1 MSRNLLK
8 GTITLFREDESEK
21 QFHIQ
26 KHIGSGASCLVYR
39 AVCDDNT
46 EHLIKEYYTRERNLE
61 RKADGLLDI
70 PDAKKEQFKEEKER
84 FEKSVELHTN
94 IRLSEGLKNYTSN
107 VQEILY
113 GNNTVYVDMTV
124 IAGRTYE
131 KVKEETLYTL
141 MQRMRTLTEVIGRY
155 HDAGFLHLDIK
166 PENIFVRPEDETVE
180 DILLFDY
187 DSVIEKEN
195 IKTVQTL
202 FYTKDWAAQEQVLS
216 YKRKYICEATDLF
229 SIGEITFTRI
239 FGRHSTQA
247 ERRSFADYDIDCNAE
262 IFKNVNPKVFPLLKD
277 FFRHTICA
285 VVSRRYQA
293 AKDMIAALDKIIK
306 LSDPQEH
313 YLISSQVKP
322 VDFFI
327 GRDDELATIHKRL
340 EEKDI
345 LFLSGIGGIGKS
357 ELARNYAKIH
367 KDNGDYDTILFATY
381 GGSLMTM
388 INNDSNIH
396 IANFERLSAEEEES
410 YYCRKIGKL
419 QELVNERTLFVID
432 NLNEDEFDSKAKKQW
447 TDILNLGCKL
457 LVTTR
462 QKEWGYGVLEIGVL
476 SKRDNLVAL
485 FEKYCTIKDDNDRAA
500 VHEIIDYVN
509 GHTLTVELIAK
520 QTGAGFSTPIEM
532 FDKLKEGMAEI
543 GTDEIYFTKDNEQ
556 HKATAFNHITALFNI
571 ANLNDKEKYV
581 LANMSLIPLTG
592 IKAKLFRKWCELED
606 FNVVNTLI
614 NGGWLIRVDDV
625 IKMHPVINEV
635 ARTIFDKGNYECI
648 MPLLSNSCV
657 CADNSP
663 TAERQSLTELLVGIS
678 NNIIGLELKSE
689 DIMDFLIGAAYICLP
704 FSHVNH
710 SLRVAQYVLSFQ
722 DKLFSVNSFCCMLS
736 HLVLADAYHKLGELE
751 KSQVHSQ
758 TIINNWDD
766 SFNQNDLW
774 ILSQAYNLL
783 GWIYLVQWN
792 DVEAETALLKSI
804 DVLQASTDSDLV
816 FDRYVGLALL
826 YEIRGDAERA
836 EEYRIKA
843 YRDKDALCAEDEDLS
858 TLNCVYEWFID
869 LSHIDQNYTDQYDIL
884 KVVQNIESVFGNK
897 SLDLA
902 NILITLSHRKIEQ
915 GDFSDAEVDLRKANE
930 IAINTAGEMSL
941 STAQTYF
948 DLGELFYEQEL
959 IPDAEEQFLL
969 AASIFEKLG
978 YDKTEIACNTYYYLY
993 NLYFEKNQI
1002 EKAEEYGLKVLSA
1015 KESMNIDSKT
1025 EKAFFYQ
1032 KLGNWYYEQ
1041 KDYKT
1046 AEEHFLCSLEAH
1058 MALENI
1064 DETNM
1069 SIIYHYLGIVCHMQ
1083 NKSECAKK
1091 HFLNALSHYKAVYGK
1106 KHQEVVNCHWN
1117 IGIVCEE
1124 QGQFKE
1130 AKKHI
1135 FKALEISLDIYG
1147 EVHRMTAICYKALG
1161 RIYEQLG
1168 DSSKASEYMKKG
1180 ENISN
1185 LLPEKDAAT

>member
-1 MSRNLLK
+1 MNRILLK
-8 GTITLFREDESEK
+8 DTITLFREDESEK
-21 QFHIQ
+21 QFHIETYV
-26 KHIGSGASCLVYR
+26 GSGASCLVYR

-46 EHLIKEYYTRERNLE
+46 EHLIKEYYPRDLNLE
-61 RKADGLLDI
+61 RKADGSLDI
-70 PDAKKEQFKEEKER
+70 PVAKKKQFEDGKER
-84 FEKSVELHTN
+84 FKNSVELHTN

-141 MQRMRTLTEVIGRY
+141 MQRMKTLTEVIGRY
-155 HDAGFLHLDIK
+155 HDAGLLHLDIK
-166 PENIFVRPEDETVE
+166 PENIFVRPEGETVE

-195 IKTVQTL
+195 IKNVQTL
-202 FYTKDWAAQEQVLS
+202 FYTKDWAAQEQILP
-216 YKRKYICEATDLF
+216 YKRENICEATDFF
-229 SIGEITFTRI
+229 SIGEIIFTKI

-293 AKDMIAALDKIIK
+293 AKDMIAVLNEIIK
-306 LSDPQEH
+306 LSAPKEP

-327 GRDDELATIHKRL
+327 GRDDELAIIHKHL
-340 EEKDI
+340 QEKDI

-388 INNDSNIH
+388 INNDSNIY
-396 IANFERLSAEEEES
+396 IANFERSPKEKEET
-410 YYCRKIGKL
+410 YYLRKIQKL
-419 QELVNERTLFVID
+419 KELVNKKTLFVID
-432 NLNEDEFDSKAKKQW
+432 NLNEDEFDSEAKKQW
-447 TDILNLGCKL
+447 KDILNLGCKL

-476 SKRDNLVAL
+476 SKSDNLVAL

-520 QTGAGFSTPIEM
+520 QAGAGFSTPIEM
-532 FDKLKEGMAEI
+532 FDKLKEGMAKI
-543 GTDEIYFTKDNEQ
+543 GTEIYFTKDNEQ
-556 HKATAFNHITALFNI
+556 HRATAFNHITALFNI

-592 IKAKLFRKWCELED
+592 IKAKLFGEWCELED
-606 FNVVNTLI
+606 FNAVNTLI
-614 NGGWLIRVDDV
+614 NGGWLIRVDDA
-625 IKMHPVINEV
+625 IKMHPVISEV

-648 MPLLSNSCV
+648 MHLLSNSFA
-657 CADNSP
+657 CADNAP
-663 TAERQSLTELLVGIS
+663 TAERKSLTELLVGIS
-678 NNIIGLELKSE
+678 NNIIGLELESE

-704 FSHVNH
+704 FSRVNH

-736 HLVLADAYHKLGELE
+736 HLVLAGVYHKLGELE
-751 KSQVHSQ
+751 ESQVHSQ

-783 GWIYLVQWN
+783 GWTYLVQRN

-804 DVLQASTDSDLV
+804 DVLQASTDSDPV
-816 FDRYVGLALL
+816 FDRYVILALL
-826 YEIRGDAERA
+826 YEIRGDAEKA

-843 YRDKDALCAEDEDLS
+843 YKDKDTLLAEDEDLS

-869 LSHIDQNYTDQYDIL
+869 LSHIDQNYTDQNDIL
-884 KVVQNIESVFGNK
+884 NVVQKIESVFGNK
-897 SLDLA
+897 SVVLVD
-902 NILITLSHRKIEQ
+902 ILVTSSHRKIEQ
-915 GDFSDAEVDLRKANE
+915 GDFSSAEVDLRKANE
-930 IAINTAGEMSL
+930 IAISTAGKMSL
-941 STAQTYF
+941 PTARTYLG
-948 DLGELFYEQEL
+948 LGELFYEQKL
-959 IPDAEEQFLL
+959 ISDAEEYLL
-969 AASIFEKLG
+969 RAVSIFKRLG
-978 YDKTEIACNTYYYLY
+978 DDKNVVASDVYHLLSK
-993 NLYFEKNQI
+993 LYFEQNQI
-1002 EKAEEYGLKVLSA
+1002 DKAEEYGLKELAA
-1015 KESMNIDSKT
+1015 KAEP
-1025 EKAFFYQ
+1025 EKAKAAFYKKIGYLYLQ
-1032 KLGNWYYEQ
+1032 Q
-1041 KDYKT
+1041 KDYEK
-1046 AEEHFLCSLEAH
+1046 AEDRYLRSLEAYLASENTDESTIAEMYNRLGVVYYWKNEFEH
-1058 MALENI
+1058 AKKYFLMALSQYE
-1064 DETNM
+1064 
-1069 SIIYHYLGIVCHMQ
+1069 
-1083 NKSECAKK
+1083 
-1091 HFLNALSHYKAVYGK
+1091 AVYGTE
-1106 KHQEVVNCHWN
+1106 HQDVAVCHEN
-1117 IGIVCEE
+1117 IGAVCRK
-1124 QGQFKE
+1124 QGDLNE
-1130 AKKHI
+1130 AKEHI
-1135 FKALEISLDIYG
+1135 FKALEIGQVACG
-1147 EVHRMTAICYKALG
+1147 EIHRNTAKYYKDLG
-1161 RIYEQLG
+1161 KIYEQLG
-1168 DSSKASEYMKKG
+1168 DSSKASEYIKKA
-1180 ENISN
+1180 ETISN
-1185 LLPEKDAAT
+1185 LLLDKDMTT

>member
-8 GTITLFREDESEK
+8 DTITLFRKDE
-21 QFHIQ
+21 FHI
-26 KHIGSGASCLVYR
+26 KERIGSGASCLVYR

-46 EHLIKEYYTRERNLE
+46 EHLIKEYYPRDLNLK
-61 RKADGLLDI
+61 RKADGSLDI
-70 PDAKKEQFKEEKER
+70 PVTKKKRFEDGLER
-84 FEKSVELHTN
+84 FKNSVKLQTE
-94 IRLSEGLKNYTSN
+94 IRLSEELKNSTSN
-107 VQEILY
+107 VQGILY

-124 IAGRTYE
+124 FAGRTYE
-131 KVKEETLYTL
+131 KVKEETLHKL
-141 MQRMRTLTEVIGRY
+141 MLRMRTLTKVIGCY
-155 HDAGFLHLDIK
+155 HDAGLLHLDIK
-166 PENIFVRPEDETVE
+166 PENIFVRPEGETVE

-202 FYTKDWAAQEQVLS
+202 FYTKDWAAQEQILP
-216 YKRKYICEATDLF
+216 YKWQYIREATDFF
-229 SIGEITFTRI
+229 SIGEIIFTKI

-285 VVSRRYQA
+285 VVSRRYQN
-293 AKDMIAALDKIIK
+293 AKDMIAALDEIIK
-306 LSDPQEH
+306 LSAPKEP

-327 GRDDELATIHKRL
+327 GRDDELAAIHKSL
-340 EEKDI
+340 QEKNI

-381 GGSLMTM
+381 DGSLMTM

-396 IANFERLSAEEEES
+396 IANFKRLPEEKEEV

-432 NLNEDEFDSKAKKQW
+432 NLNEDELKEQW
-447 TDILNLGCKL
+447 KDILDLGCKL

-462 QKEWGYGVLEIGVL
+462 QKKWGYGVLEIGVL

-485 FEKYCTIKDDNDRAA
+485 FEKYCTIQDDNNRAA

-520 QTGAGFSTPIEM
+520 QAGAGFSTPIEM
-532 FDKLKEGMAEI
+532 FDKLKEGMAKI
-543 GTDEIYFTKDNEQ
+543 VTEIYFTKDNEQ
-556 HKATAFNHITALFNI
+556 HRATAFNHITALFNI

-581 LANMSLIPLTG
+581 LANMSLIPLIG

-606 FNVVNTLI
+606 FNAVNTLI

-625 IKMHPVINEV
+625 IKMHPVISEV
-635 ARTIFDKGNYECI
+635 ARTIFDDGNYECI
-648 MPLLSNSCV
+648 MPLLSNSLACENNAPIV
-657 CADNSP
+657 
-663 TAERQSLTELLVGIS
+663 ERQGLTELLVGIS
-678 NNIIGLELKSE
+678 NNIIGLGLESE
-689 DIMDFLIGAAYICLP
+689 DIMEFLSESAYICLL

-736 HLVLADAYHKLGELE
+736 HLVLADAYQKLRELE

-766 SFNQNDLW
+766 SFNQNDPW

-783 GWIYLVQWN
+783 GWTCFLQLNV
-792 DVEAETALLKSI
+792 VEAETALLKSI
-804 DVLQASTDSDLV
+804 DVLQASIGSYLV
-816 FDRYVGLALL
+816 FDRYVGLALF

-843 YRDKDALCAEDEDLS
+843 YREKDALCAEDEDLS

-897 SLDLA
+897 SLFLVD
-902 NILITLSHRKIEQ
+902 ILVTSSQRKIEQ
-915 GDFSDAEVDLRKANE
+915 GDFSSAEVDLRKANE

-941 STAQTYF
+941 PTARTY
-948 DLGELFYEQEL
+948 LGLGKLFYEQKL
-959 IPDAEEQFLL
+959 ISDAEEYLL
-969 AASIFEKLG
+969 RAVSIFKRLG
-978 YDKTEIACNTYYYLY
+978 DDKNVVASDVYHLLSK
-993 NLYFEKNQI
+993 LYFEQNQI
-1002 EKAEEYGLKVLSA
+1002 DKAEEYGLKELAA
-1015 KESMNIDSKT
+1015 KAEP
-1025 EKAFFYQ
+1025 EKAKAAFYKKIGYLYLQ
-1032 KLGNWYYEQ
+1032 Q
-1041 KDYKT
+1041 KDYEK
-1046 AEEHFLCSLEAH
+1046 AEDRYLRSLEAYLASENTDESTIAEMYNRLGVVYYWKNEFEH
-1058 MALENI
+1058 AKKYFLMALSQYE
-1064 DETNM
+1064 E
-1069 SIIYHYLGIVCHMQ
+1069 
-1083 NKSECAKK
+1083 
-1091 HFLNALSHYKAVYGK
+1091 VYGTE
-1106 KHQEVVNCHWN
+1106 HQNVAACHGK
-1117 IGIVCEE
+1117 IGAVCRK
-1124 QGQFKE
+1124 QGDLNE
-1130 AKKHI
+1130 AKEHI
-1135 FKALEISLDIYG
+1135 FKALEIGQVACG
-1147 EVHRMTAICYKALG
+1147 EIHRNTAKYYKDLG
-1161 RIYEQLG
+1161 EIYEQLG
-1168 DSSKASEYMKKG
+1168 DSSKASEYIKKA
-1180 ENISN
+1180 ETISN
-1185 LLPEKDAAT
+1185 LLLDKDMTT

>member
-8 GTITLFREDESEK
+8 GTITLFRKDESEK

-46 EHLIKEYYTRERNLE
+46 EHLIKEYYPRELNLE

-131 KVKEETLYTL
+131 KVKKETLYTL

-216 YKRKYICEATDLF
+216 YKRKYICEATDFF
-229 SIGEITFTRI
+229 SIGEIIFTRI

-327 GRDDELATIHKRL
+327 GRDNELAAIHKHL
-340 EEKDI
+340 QEKDI

-396 IANFERLSAEEEES
+396 IAYFERLSAEEEES

-520 QTGAGFSTPIEM
+520 QAGAGFSTPIEM

-556 HKATAFNHITALFNI
+556 HRATAFDHITALFNI
-571 ANLNDKEKYV
+571 ANLDKQEKYV

-941 STAQTYF
+941 PTARTY
-948 DLGELFYEQEL
+948 LGLGKLFYEQKL
-959 IPDAEEQFLL
+959 ISDAEEYLL
-969 AASIFEKLG
+969 HAVSIFKRLG
-978 YDKTEIACNTYYYLY
+978 DDKNVVASDVYHLLSK
-993 NLYFEKNQI
+993 LYFEQNQI
-1002 EKAEEYGLKVLSA
+1002 DKAEEYGLKGLVA
-1015 KESMNIDSKT
+1015 KAEP
-1025 EKAFFYQ
+1025 EKAKAAFYKKIGYLYLQ
-1032 KLGNWYYEQ
+1032 Q
-1041 KDYKT
+1041 KDYEK
-1046 AEEHFLCSLEAH
+1046 AEDRYLRSLEAYLASENTDESTIAEMYNRLGVVYYWKNEFEH
-1058 MALENI
+1058 AKKYFLMALSQYE
-1064 DETNM
+1064 E
-1069 SIIYHYLGIVCHMQ
+1069 
-1083 NKSECAKK
+1083 
-1091 HFLNALSHYKAVYGK
+1091 VYGTE
-1106 KHQEVVNCHWN
+1106 HQNVAACHGK
-1117 IGIVCEE
+1117 IGAVCRK
-1124 QGQFKE
+1124 QGDLNE
-1130 AKKHI
+1130 AKEHI
-1135 FKALEISLDIYG
+1135 FKALEIGQVACG
-1147 EVHRMTAICYKALG
+1147 EIHRNTAKYYKDLG
-1161 RIYEQLG
+1161 EIYEQLG
-1168 DSSKASEYMKKG
+1168 DSSKASEYIKKA
-1180 ENISN
+1180 ETISN
-1185 LLPEKDAAT
+1185 LLLDKDMTT

>member
-1 MSRNLLK
+1 MNRILLK
-8 GTITLFREDESEK
+8 DTITLFREDESKK
-21 QFHIQ
+21 QFHIETYV
-26 KHIGSGASCLVYR
+26 GSGASCLVYR

-46 EHLIKEYYTRERNLE
+46 EHLIKEYYPRDLNLE
-61 RKADGLLDI
+61 RKADGSLDI
-70 PDAKKEQFKEEKER
+70 PVAKKKQFEEGKER
-84 FEKSVELHTN
+84 FKNSVELHTN

-131 KVKEETLYTL
+131 KVKEETLHKL
-141 MQRMRTLTEVIGRY
+141 MQRMKTLTEVIGRY
-155 HDAGFLHLDIK
+155 HDAGLLHLDIK
-166 PENIFVRPEDETVE
+166 PENIFVRPEGETVE

-195 IKTVQTL
+195 IKNVQTL
-202 FYTKDWAAQEQVLS
+202 FYTKDWAAQEQILP
-216 YKRKYICEATDLF
+216 YKRENICEATDFF
-229 SIGEITFTRI
+229 SIGEIIFTKI

-327 GRDDELATIHKRL
+327 GRDNELAAIHKHL
-340 EEKDI
+340 QEKDI

-447 TDILNLGCKL
+447 ADILNLGCKL

-485 FEKYCTIKDDNDRAA
+485 FGKNCTIKDDNDRAA

-520 QTGAGFSTPIEM
+520 QAGAGFSTPIEM
-532 FDKLKEGMAEI
+532 FDKLKEGMAKI
-543 GTDEIYFTKDNEQ
+543 GTEIYFTKDNEQ
-556 HKATAFNHITALFNI
+556 HRATAFNHITALFNI

-606 FNVVNTLI
+606 FNAVNTLI

-625 IKMHPVINEV
+625 IKMHPVISEV
-635 ARTIFDKGNYECI
+635 ARTIFDDGNYECI
-648 MPLLSNSCV
+648 MPLLSNSF
-657 CADNSP
+657 AYTSGAP
-663 TAERQSLTELLVGIS
+663 APEWQSLTELLVGIS
-678 NNIIGLELKSE
+678 DHIIRSKLESE
-689 DIMDFLIGAAYICLP
+689 DIMVFLIGAAYLCLP

-710 SLRVAQYVLSFQ
+710 SLHVAQYVLPFQ
-722 DKLFSVNSFCCMLS
+722 DKLNSSCCTVF
-736 HLVLADAYHKLGELE
+736 HLTLFKVYYKLG
-751 KSQVHSQ
+751 
-758 TIINNWDD
+758 
-766 SFNQNDLW
+766 
-774 ILSQAYNLL
+774 AY
-783 GWIYLVQWN
+783 
-792 DVEAETALLKSI
+792 
-804 DVLQASTDSDLV
+804 
-816 FDRYVGLALL
+816 
-826 YEIRGDAERA
+826 
-836 EEYRIKA
+836 EE
-843 YRDKDALCAEDEDLS
+843 
-858 TLNCVYEWFID
+858 
-869 LSHIDQNYTDQYDIL
+869 
-884 KVVQNIESVFGNK
+884 
-897 SLDLA
+897 
-902 NILITLSHRKIEQ
+902 
-915 GDFSDAEVDLRKANE
+915 
-930 IAINTAGEMSL
+930 
-941 STAQTYF
+941 
-948 DLGELFYEQEL
+948 
-959 IPDAEEQFLL
+959 
-969 AASIFEKLG
+969 
-978 YDKTEIACNTYYYLY
+978 
-993 NLYFEKNQI
+993 
-1002 EKAEEYGLKVLSA
+1002 
-1015 KESMNIDSKT
+1015 
-1025 EKAFFYQ
+1025 
-1032 KLGNWYYEQ
+1032 
-1041 KDYKT
+1041 
-1046 AEEHFLCSLEAH
+1046 SLE
-1058 MALENI
+1058 
-1064 DETNM
+1064 
-1069 SIIYHYLGIVCHMQ
+1069 
-1083 NKSECAKK
+1083 
-1091 HFLNALSHYKAVYGK
+1091 HYKAIIK
-1106 KHQEVVNCHWN
+1106 IRDDFFNPN
-1117 IGIVCEE
+1117 
-1124 QGQFKE
+1124 
-1130 AKKHI
+1130 
-1135 FKALEISLDIYG
+1135 AL
-1147 EVHRMTAICYKALG
+1147 
-1161 RIYEQLG
+1161 
-1168 DSSKASEYMKKG
+1168 
-1180 ENISN
+1180 
-1185 LLPEKDAAT
+1185 

>member
-8 GTITLFREDESEK
+8 GTITLFRKDESEK

-46 EHLIKEYYTRERNLE
+46 EHLIKEYYPRDLNLE
-61 RKADGLLDI
+61 RKADGSLDI
-70 PDAKKEQFKEEKER
+70 PDAKKKQFKEEKER
-84 FEKSVELHTN
+84 FEKSVELQTN

-124 IAGRTYE
+124 IAGCTYE
-131 KVKEETLYTL
+131 KVKEETLHTL
-141 MQRMRTLTEVIGRY
+141 MQRMRTLTKVIGCY
-155 HDAGFLHLDIK
+155 HDAGLLHLDIK
-166 PENIFVRPEDETVE
+166 PENIFVRPEGETVE

-202 FYTKDWAAQEQVLS
+202 FYTKDWAAQEQILP
-216 YKRKYICEATDLF
+216 YKRENICEATDFF
-229 SIGEITFTRI
+229 SIGEIIFTKI

-293 AKDMIAALDKIIK
+293 AKDMIAALDEIIK
-306 LSDPQEH
+306 LSEPKEPC
-313 YLISSQVKP
+313 LISSQVKP

-396 IANFERLSAEEEES
+396 ITNFERLSAEEEES

-520 QTGAGFSTPIEM
+520 QAGAGFSTPIEM

-556 HKATAFNHITALFNI
+556 HRATAFDHITALFNI
-571 ANLNDKEKYV
+571 ANLDKQEKYV

-592 IKAKLFRKWCELED
+592 IKAEWFGEWCELED
-606 FNVVNTLI
+606 FNAVNTLI

-648 MPLLSNSCV
+648 MPLLSNSLMDT
-657 CADNSP
+657 DNVSKVGW
-663 TAERQSLTELLVGIS
+663 QSLKELFVGIS
-678 NNIIGLELKSE
+678 NNIIRLELKSE
-689 DIMDFLIGAAYICLP
+689 GIIDFLSTIAYSC
-704 FSHVNH
+704 
-710 SLRVAQYVLSFQ
+710 SLLGNGKEAVRIAEYVLSFQ
-722 DKLFSVNSFCCMLS
+722 DKILDANDINCAITHDVLTREYWTLGAFEKVLEHSKKIIDISDDKLFLS
-736 HLVLADAYHKLGELE
+736 NAYSYLSRVYHFQ
-751 KSQVHSQ
+751 S
-758 TIINNWDD
+758 NDD
-766 SFNQNDLW
+766 EE
-774 ILSQAYNLL
+774 
-783 GWIYLVQWN
+783 
-792 DVEAETALLKSI
+792 EAALLKCI
-804 DVLQASTDSDLV
+804 DLNDSGLRLHLYKALV
-816 FDRYVGLALL
+816 RL
-826 YEIRGDAERA
+826 YERRGDSEKA
-836 EEYRIKA
+836 EEYRRKV
-843 YRDKDALCAEDEDLS
+843 DNEEVD
-858 TLNCVYEWFID
+858 TLYTENLAPEYFLYEWFNGSSQID
-869 LSHIDQNYTDQYDIL
+869 SDDTQ
-884 KVVQNIESVFGNK
+884 VVQLVEALVDSQSSILAEAYSQLGGQKRKQDNLSGAK
-897 SLDLA
+897 ADL
-902 NILITLSHRKIEQ
+902 Q
-915 GDFSDAEVDLRKANE
+915 KANE
-930 IAINTAGEMSL
+930 IMINATGEVSL

>member
-46 EHLIKEYYTRERNLE
+46 EHLIKEYYPRDLNLE
-61 RKADGLLDI
+61 RKADGSLDI
-70 PDAKKEQFKEEKER
+70 PDAKKEQFKEGKER

-141 MQRMRTLTEVIGRY
+141 MRRMRTLTEVIGRY

-202 FYTKDWAAQEQVLS
+202 FYTKDWAAQEQILP
-216 YKRKYICEATDLF
+216 YKRENICEATDFF
-229 SIGEITFTRI
+229 SIGEIIFTKI

-293 AKDMIAALDKIIK
+293 AKDMIAALNEIIK
-306 LSDPQEH
+306 LSAPKEP

-327 GRDDELATIHKRL
+327 GRDNELAAIHKHL
-340 EEKDI
+340 QEKNI

-410 YYCRKIGKL
+410 YYCRKFRKL
-419 QELVNERTLFVID
+419 KELVNKRTLFVID
-432 NLNEDEFDSKAKKQW
+432 NLNEDEFDSEAKKQW
-447 TDILNLGCKL
+447 KDILNLGCKL

-520 QTGAGFSTPIEM
+520 QAGAGFSTPIEM
-532 FDKLKEGMAEI
+532 FDKLKEGMAKIE
-543 GTDEIYFTKDNEQ
+543 TEIYFTKDNEQ
-556 HKATAFNHITALFNI
+556 HRATAFNHITALFNI
-571 ANLNDKEKYV
+571 ANLNDKEKSV

-606 FNVVNTLI
+606 FNAVNTLI

-648 MPLLSNSCV
+648 MPLLSNSFACENNAPIV
-657 CADNSP
+657 
-663 TAERQSLTELLVGIS
+663 ERQGLIELLVGIS
-678 NNIIGLELKSE
+678 NHIICSKLESE
-689 DIMDFLIGAAYICLP
+689 DIMGFLIRVAYISFP
-704 FSHVNH
+704 FGHVNH

-722 DKLFSVNSFCCMLS
+722 GELFSINSICCVLS
-736 HLVLADAYHKLGELE
+736 HLVLAGAYQMLGELE
-751 KSQVHSQ
+751 KSQKHSQ
-758 TIINNWDD
+758 TIIDIWDD

-774 ILSQAYNLL
+774 ILSHAYGLL
-783 GWIYLVQWN
+783 GWTYLFQWN
-792 DVEAETALLKSI
+792 DVKAETTLLKSI
-804 DVLQASTDSDLV
+804 DVLQASNLV
-816 FDRYVGLALL
+816 FDRYVGLALI
-826 YEIRGDAERA
+826 YKIRGDAERA

-843 YRDKDALCAEDEDLS
+843 YRDKDALCAGDENLS

-869 LSHIDQNYTDQYDIL
+869 LSHTDQNYTDQNDIL

-897 SLDLA
+897 NLNLVD
-902 NILITLSHRKIEQ
+902 ILVTSSRRKIEQ
-915 GDFSDAEVDLRKANE
+915 GDFSGAEVDLRKANE

-941 STAQTYF
+941 PTARIYLG
-948 DLGELFYEQEL
+948 LGELFYEQKL
-959 IPDAEEQFLL
+959 ISDAEEYLL
-969 AASIFEKLG
+969 HAVSIFKRLG
-978 YDKTEIACNTYYYLY
+978 DDKNVVASDVYHLLSK
-993 NLYFEKNQI
+993 LYFEQNQI
-1002 EKAEEYGLKVLSA
+1002 DKAEEYGLKELAA
-1015 KESMNIDSKT
+1015 KAEPEN
-1025 EKAFFYQ
+1025 
-1032 KLGNWYYEQ
+1032 EQ
-1041 KDYKT
+1041 
-1046 AEEHFLCSLEAH
+1046 
-1058 MALENI
+1058 
-1064 DETNM
+1064 
-1069 SIIYHYLGIVCHMQ
+1069 VQ
-1083 NKSECAKK
+1083 
-1091 HFLNALSHYKAVYGK
+1091 
-1106 KHQEVVNCHWN
+1106 
-1117 IGIVCEE
+1117 
-1124 QGQFKE
+1124 
-1130 AKKHI
+1130 
-1135 FKALEISLDIYG
+1135 
-1147 EVHRMTAICYKALG
+1147 
-1161 RIYEQLG
+1161 
-1168 DSSKASEYMKKG
+1168 
-1180 ENISN
+1180 
-1185 LLPEKDAAT
+1185 

>member
-8 GTITLFREDESEK
+8 GTITLFRKDESEK

-46 EHLIKEYYTRERNLE
+46 EHLIKEYYPRELNLE

-216 YKRKYICEATDLF
+216 YKRKYICEATDFF
-229 SIGEITFTRI
+229 SIGEIIFTRI

-327 GRDDELATIHKRL
+327 GRDNELAAIHKHL
-340 EEKDI
+340 QEKDI

-396 IANFERLSAEEEES
+396 IAYFERLSAEEEES

-520 QTGAGFSTPIEM
+520 QAGAGFSTPIEM

-556 HKATAFNHITALFNI
+556 HRATAFDHITALFNI
-571 ANLNDKEKYV
+571 ANLDKQEKYV

-941 STAQTYF
+941 PTARTY
-948 DLGELFYEQEL
+948 LGLGKLFYEQKL
-959 IPDAEEQFLL
+959 ISDAEEYLL
-969 AASIFEKLG
+969 HAVSIFKRLG
-978 YDKTEIACNTYYYLY
+978 DDKNVVASDVYHLLSK
-993 NLYFEKNQI
+993 LYFEQNQI
-1002 EKAEEYGLKVLSA
+1002 DKAEEYGLKGLVA
-1015 KESMNIDSKT
+1015 KAEP
-1025 EKAFFYQ
+1025 EKAKAAFYKKIGYLYLQ
-1032 KLGNWYYEQ
+1032 Q
-1041 KDYKT
+1041 KDYEK
-1046 AEEHFLCSLEAH
+1046 AEDRYLRSLEAYLASENTDESTIAEMYNRLGVVYYWKNEFEH
-1058 MALENI
+1058 AKKYFLMALSQYE
-1064 DETNM
+1064 E
-1069 SIIYHYLGIVCHMQ
+1069 
-1083 NKSECAKK
+1083 
-1091 HFLNALSHYKAVYGK
+1091 VYGTE
-1106 KHQEVVNCHWN
+1106 HQNVAACHGK
-1117 IGIVCEE
+1117 IGAVCRK
-1124 QGQFKE
+1124 QGDLNE
-1130 AKKHI
+1130 AKEHI
-1135 FKALEISLDIYG
+1135 FKALEIGQVACG
-1147 EVHRMTAICYKALG
+1147 EIHRNTAKYYKDLG
-1161 RIYEQLG
+1161 EIYEQLG
-1168 DSSKASEYMKKG
+1168 DSSKASEYIKKA
-1180 ENISN
+1180 ETISN
-1185 LLPEKDAAT
+1185 LLLDKDMTT

>member
-8 GTITLFREDESEK
+8 GTITLFREDESKK
-21 QFHIQ
+21 QFHIETYV
-26 KHIGSGASCLVYR
+26 GSGASCLVYR

-46 EHLIKEYYTRERNLE
+46 EHLIKEYYPRELNLE

-70 PDAKKEQFKEEKER
+70 PDAKKEQFKEGKER
-84 FEKSVELHTN
+84 FEKSVELQTN

-124 IAGRTYE
+124 IAGCTYE
-131 KVKEETLYTL
+131 KVKEETLHTL
-141 MQRMRTLTEVIGRY
+141 MQRMRTLTKVIGCY
-155 HDAGFLHLDIK
+155 HDAGLLHLDIK
-166 PENIFVRPEDETVE
+166 PENIFVRPEGETVE

-202 FYTKDWAAQEQVLS
+202 FYTKDWAAQEQILP
-216 YKRKYICEATDLF
+216 YKRENICEATDFF
-229 SIGEITFTRI
+229 SIGEIIFTKI

-293 AKDMIAALDKIIK
+293 AKDMIAALDEIIK
-306 LSDPQEH
+306 LSDPKEPS
-313 YLISSQVKP
+313 LISSQVKP

-327 GRDDELATIHKRL
+327 GRDDELAAIHKHL
-340 EEKDI
+340 QEKDI

-396 IANFERLSAEEEES
+396 IANFERLPEEEEES
-410 YYCRKIGKL
+410 YYCRKFRKL
-419 QELVNERTLFVID
+419 KELVDKRTLFVID
-432 NLNEDEFDSKAKKQW
+432 NLNEDEFDSEAKKQW
-447 TDILNLGCKL
+447 KDILNFGCKL

-509 GHTLTVELIAK
+509 GHTLTMELIAK
-520 QTGAGFSTPIEM
+520 QTEAGFSTPVEM
-532 FDKLKEGMAEI
+532 FDKLKEGMAKI
-543 GTDEIYFTKDNEQ
+543 GTEIYFTKDNEQ
-556 HKATAFNHITALFNI
+556 HRATAFNHITALFNI

-592 IKAKLFRKWCELED
+592 IKAKLFGEWCELED
-606 FNVVNTLI
+606 FNAVNTLI

-625 IKMHPVINEV
+625 IKMHPVISEV
-635 ARTIFDKGNYECI
+635 ARTIFDDGNYECI
-648 MPLLSNSCV
+648 MPLLSNSFACENNAPIV
-657 CADNSP
+657 
-663 TAERQSLTELLVGIS
+663 EWQGLIELLVGIS
-678 NNIIGLELKSE
+678 NHIIRSKLESE
-689 DIMDFLIGAAYICLP
+689 DIMGFLIRVAYISFP
-704 FSHVNH
+704 FGHVNH

-722 DKLFSVNSFCCMLS
+722 GQLFSVNSICCVLS
-736 HLVLADAYHKLGELE
+736 HLVLAVAYHKLRELE

-758 TIINNWDD
+758 TIIDIWDD
-766 SFNQNDLW
+766 SFNPNALW
-774 ILSQAYNLL
+774 ILSQAYNML
-783 GWIYLVQWN
+783 GWTCFLQLNV
-792 DVEAETALLKSI
+792 VEAETALLKSI
-804 DVLQASTDSDLV
+804 DVLQTSIDSYLV
-816 FDRYVGLALL
+816 FDRYVGLALF

-858 TLNCVYEWFID
+858 TLNCVYELVID
-869 LSHIDQNYTDQYDIL
+869 WSHIDQNYTDDIL
-884 KVVQNIESVFGNK
+884 KVMQNIESVFGNK

-915 GDFSDAEVDLRKANE
+915 GDFSGAEVDLRKANE

-941 STAQTYF
+941 PTARIYLG
-948 DLGELFYEQEL
+948 LGELFYEQKL
-959 IPDAEEQFLL
+959 ISDAEEYLL
-969 AASIFEKLG
+969 HAVSIFKRLG
-978 YDKTEIACNTYYYLY
+978 DDKNVVASDVYHLLSK
-993 NLYFEKNQI
+993 LYFEQNQI
-1002 EKAEEYGLKVLSA
+1002 DKAEEYGLKELAA
-1015 KESMNIDSKT
+1015 KAEP
-1025 EKAFFYQ
+1025 EKAKAAFYKKIGYLYLQ
-1032 KLGNWYYEQ
+1032 Q
-1041 KDYKT
+1041 KDYEK
-1046 AEEHFLCSLEAH
+1046 AEDRYLRSLEAYLASENTDESTIAEMYNRLGVVYYWKNEFEH
-1058 MALENI
+1058 AKKYFLMALSQYE
-1064 DETNM
+1064 
-1069 SIIYHYLGIVCHMQ
+1069 
-1083 NKSECAKK
+1083 
-1091 HFLNALSHYKAVYGK
+1091 AVYGTE
-1106 KHQEVVNCHWN
+1106 HQNVAACHGK
-1117 IGIVCEE
+1117 IGAVCRK
-1124 QGQFKE
+1124 QGNLNE
-1130 AKKHI
+1130 AKEHI
-1135 FKALEISLDIYG
+1135 FKALEIGQATCG
-1147 EVHRMTAICYKALG
+1147 EIHRNTAKYYKDLG
-1161 RIYEQLG
+1161 EIYEQLG
-1168 DSSKASEYMKKG
+1168 DSSKASEYIKKA
-1180 ENISN
+1180 ETISN
-1185 LLPEKDAAT
+1185 LLLDKDMTT

>member
-8 GTITLFREDESEK
+8 GTITLFRKDESEK

-46 EHLIKEYYTRERNLE
+46 EHLIKEYYPRDLNLE
-61 RKADGLLDI
+61 RKADGSLDI
-70 PDAKKEQFKEEKER
+70 PDAKKEQFKEGEER
-84 FEKSVELHTN
+84 FEKSVELQTN

-141 MQRMRTLTEVIGRY
+141 MQRMKTLTEVIGRY
-155 HDAGFLHLDIK
+155 HDAGLLHLDIK
-166 PENIFVRPEDETVE
+166 PENIFVRPEGETVE
-180 DILLFDY
+180 DILLFDC

-195 IKTVQTL
+195 IKNVQTL
-202 FYTKDWAAQEQVLS
+202 FYTKDWAAQEQILP
-216 YKRKYICEATDLF
+216 YKRENICEATDFF
-229 SIGEITFTRI
+229 SIGEIIFTKI

-293 AKDMIAALDKIIK
+293 AKDMIAVLNEIIK
-306 LSDPQEH
+306 LSAPKEP

-327 GRDDELATIHKRL
+327 GRDNELAAIHKSL
-340 EEKDI
+340 QEKDI

-388 INNDSNIH
+388 INNDSNIY

-410 YYCRKIGKL
+410 YYCRKFRKL
-419 QELVNERTLFVID
+419 KELVDKRTLFVID

-447 TDILNLGCKL
+447 TDILNLDCKL

-462 QKEWGYGVLEIGVL
+462 QKEWGYDVLEIGVL
-476 SKRDNLVAL
+476 SDSDKFKL
-485 FEKYCTIKDDNDRAA
+485 FEKYCGIKDDNDRAA

-520 QTGAGFSTPIEM
+520 QTGAGFSTPVKM
-532 FDKLKEGMAEI
+532 FDKLKEGMAKI
-543 GTDEIYFTKDNEQ
+543 GTEIYFTKDNEQ
-556 HKATAFNHITALFNI
+556 HRATAFNHITALFNI

-592 IKAKLFRKWCELED
+592 IKAKLFGEWCELED
-606 FNVVNTLI
+606 FNAVNTLI

-635 ARTIFDKGNYECI
+635 ARTIFDDGNYECI
-648 MPLLSNSCV
+648 MPLLSNSFA
-657 CADNSP
+657 CADNAP

-751 KSQVHSQ
+751 KSQEHSQ
-758 TIINNWDD
+758 TIIDIWDD
-766 SFNQNDLW
+766 SFNQNDLQ

-783 GWIYLVQWN
+783 GWTYFFQWN

-804 DVLQASTDSDLV
+804 DVLRTSTDSDLV
-816 FDRYVGLALL
+816 LYQYVGLALL
-826 YEIRGDAERA
+826 YEIRGDTERA
-836 EEYRIKA
+836 EEYRTKA

-869 LSHIDQNYTDQYDIL
+869 LSHIDQNYTEQYDIL
-884 KVVQNIESVFGNK
+884 KVVQKIESVFGNK
-897 SLDLA
+897 SLDLVY
-902 NILITLSHRKIEQ
+902 ILVTSSQRKIEQ
-915 GDFSDAEVDLRKANE
+915 GDFSSAEVDLRKANE
-930 IAINTAGEMSL
+930 IAISTAGKMSL
-941 STAQTYF
+941 PTARTY
-948 DLGELFYEQEL
+948 LGLGKLFYEQKL
-959 IPDAEEQFLL
+959 ISDAEEYLL
-969 AASIFEKLG
+969 HAVSIFERLG
-978 YDKTEIACNTYYYLY
+978 DDKNVVASDVYHLLSK
-993 NLYFEKNQI
+993 LYFEQNQI
-1002 EKAEEYGLKVLSA
+1002 DKAEEYGLKGLAA
-1015 KESMNIDSKT
+1015 KAEP
-1025 EKAFFYQ
+1025 EKAKAAFYKKFGYLYLQ
-1032 KLGNWYYEQ
+1032 Q
-1041 KDYKT
+1041 KDYEK
-1046 AEEHFLCSLEAH
+1046 AEDRCLRSLEAYLASENTDESTIAEMYNRLGVVYYWKNEFEYAKKYFL
-1058 MALENI
+1058 MALSQYEAVCGTEHQNVAVCHENI
-1064 DETNM
+1064 
-1069 SIIYHYLGIVCHMQ
+1069 GAVCRKQ
-1083 NKSECAKK
+1083 GN
-1091 HFLNALSHYKAVYGK
+1091 LN
-1106 KHQEVVNCHWN
+1106 
-1117 IGIVCEE
+1117 
-1124 QGQFKE
+1124 E
-1130 AKKHI
+1130 AKEHI
-1135 FKALEISLDIYG
+1135 FKALEIGQATCG
-1147 EVHRMTAICYKALG
+1147 EIHRDTAGYYKDLG
-1161 RIYEQLG
+1161 EIYEQLG
-1168 DSSKASEYMKKG
+1168 DSSKASEYMKKA
-1180 ENISN
+1180 ETISN
-1185 LLPEKDAAT
+1185 LLAEKDAAT

>member
-8 GTITLFREDESEK
+8 GTITLFRKDESEK
-21 QFHIQ
+21 RFHIQ
-26 KHIGSGASCLVYR
+26 KHIGSGAFCLVYR

-46 EHLIKEYYTRERNLE
+46 EHLIKEYYPRELNLE

-84 FEKSVELHTN
+84 FEKSVELQTN

-166 PENIFVRPEDETVE
+166 PKNIFVRPEDETVE

-216 YKRKYICEATDLF
+216 YKRKYICEATDFF
-229 SIGEITFTRI
+229 SIGEIIFTRI

-247 ERRSFADYDIDCNAE
+247 ERRSFADYDIDRNAE

-285 VVSRRYQA
+285 VVSRRYQN
-293 AKDMIAALDKIIK
+293 AKDMIAALDEIIK
-306 LSDPQEH
+306 LSAPKEP

-327 GRDDELATIHKRL
+327 GRDDELAAIHKHL
-340 EEKDI
+340 QEKDI

-396 IANFERLSAEEEES
+396 IANFERSPEEKEEA
-410 YYCRKIGKL
+410 YYLRKIQKL
-419 QELVNERTLFVID
+419 KELVNKKTLFVID
-432 NLNEDEFDSKAKKQW
+432 NLNEDEFDSEAKEQW
-447 TDILNLGCKL
+447 KDILDLGCKL

-520 QTGAGFSTPIEM
+520 QAGARFSTPIEM
-532 FDKLKEGMAEI
+532 FDKLKEGMAKI
-543 GTDEIYFTKDNEQ
+543 GTEIYFTKDNEQ
-556 HKATAFNHITALFNI
+556 HRATAFNHITALFNI

-592 IKAKLFRKWCELED
+592 IKAKLFGEWCELED
-606 FNVVNTLI
+606 FNAVNTLI

-625 IKMHPVINEV
+625 IKMHPVISEV
-635 ARTIFDKGNYECI
+635 ARTIFDDGNYECI
-648 MPLLSNSCV
+648 MPLLSNSFACENNAPIV
-657 CADNSP
+657 
-663 TAERQSLTELLVGIS
+663 ERQGLIELLVGIS
-678 NNIIGLELKSE
+678 NHIICSKLESE
-689 DIMDFLIGAAYICLP
+689 DIMGFLIRVAYISFP
-704 FSHVNH
+704 FGHVNH

-722 DKLFSVNSFCCMLS
+722 GELFSINSICCVLS
-736 HLVLADAYHKLGELE
+736 HLVLAGAYQMLGELE
-751 KSQVHSQ
+751 KSQKHSQ
-758 TIINNWDD
+758 TIIDIWDD

-774 ILSQAYNLL
+774 ILSHAYGLL
-783 GWIYLVQWN
+783 SWTYLFQWN
-792 DVEAETALLKSI
+792 DVKAETTLLKSI
-804 DVLQASTDSDLV
+804 DVLQASNLV
-816 FDRYVGLALL
+816 FDRYVGLALI
-826 YEIRGDAERA
+826 YKIRGDAERA

-843 YRDKDALCAEDEDLS
+843 YRDKDALCAGDENLS

-869 LSHIDQNYTDQYDIL
+869 LSHTDQNYTDQNDIL
-884 KVVQNIESVFGNK
+884 KVVQSIESVFGNK
-897 SLDLA
+897 NLNLVD
-902 NILITLSHRKIEQ
+902 ILVTSSRRKKEQ
-915 GDFSDAEVDLRKANE
+915 GDFSGAEVDLRKANE
-930 IAINTAGEMSL
+930 IAINIAGEMSL
-941 STAQTYF
+941 PTARTY
-948 DLGELFYEQEL
+948 LGLGKLFYEQKL
-959 IPDAEEQFLL
+959 ISDAEEYLL
-969 AASIFEKLG
+969 RAVSIFKRLG
-978 YDKTEIACNTYYYLY
+978 DDKNVVASDVYHLLSK
-993 NLYFEKNQI
+993 LYFEQNQI
-1002 EKAEEYGLKVLSA
+1002 DKAEEYGLKELAA
-1015 KESMNIDSKT
+1015 KAEP
-1025 EKAFFYQ
+1025 EKAKAAFYKKIGYLYLQ
-1032 KLGNWYYEQ
+1032 Q
-1041 KDYKT
+1041 KDYEK
-1046 AEEHFLCSLEAH
+1046 AEDRYLRSLEAYLASENTDESTIAEMYNRLGVVYYWKNEFEH
-1058 MALENI
+1058 AKKYFLMALSQYE
-1064 DETNM
+1064 E
-1069 SIIYHYLGIVCHMQ
+1069 
-1083 NKSECAKK
+1083 
-1091 HFLNALSHYKAVYGK
+1091 VYGTE
-1106 KHQEVVNCHWN
+1106 HQNVAACHGK
-1117 IGIVCEE
+1117 IGAVCRK
-1124 QGQFKE
+1124 QGDLNE
-1130 AKKHI
+1130 AKEHI
-1135 FKALEISLDIYG
+1135 FKALEIGQVACG
-1147 EVHRMTAICYKALG
+1147 EIHRNTAKYYKDLG
-1161 RIYEQLG
+1161 EIYEQLG
-1168 DSSKASEYMKKG
+1168 DSSKASEYIKKA
-1180 ENISN
+1180 ETISN
-1185 LLPEKDAAT
+1185 LLLDKDMTT